1 MLITKTR
8 IPFSLVRESPP
19 ATRESL
25 LPSADE
31 LNDFWRNKGP
41 WTGYISATFQTA
53 KTTYIIHR
61 PGKSHISALFV
72 YKYQLSFDFLCRA
85 IVEHILGNGLDLSG
99 IIHVRIMPVLGKYY
113 QFSSSTLPHALKTIV
128 RRLGLESVWQ
138 CNIFCLLLDATFWAR
153 GKSSLI

>member
-72 YKYQLSFDFLCRA
+72 YKYQLSFDFLCRVIA
-85 IVEHILGNGLDLSG
+85 QRPQRCYTCQNHDGSGQILSVFVID
-99 IIHVRIMPVLGKYY
+99 Y
-113 QFSSSTLPHALKTIV
+113 PHALKTIV

-138 CNIFCLLLDATFWAR
+138 CNIFCLLLNATFSAR